1 MAFVTRPVTEVRE
14 LGAAIR
20 AQRRGRGWTQA
31 DLADRAQV
39 SRRFVGELEAGQ
51 RTGAE
56 IGRVLAVLRALD
68 VAISLVDDRRESFD
82 DALREVLG

>member
-1 MAFVTRPVTEVRE
+1 VSDVRE
-14 LGAAIR
+14 LGAVIR

-56 IGRVLAVLRALD
+56 LGRVLAVLRALD

>member
-1 MAFVTRPVTEVRE
+1 M
-14 LGAAIR
+14 IR

-56 IGRVLAVLRALD
+56 LGRVLAVLRALD